1 MKPIGPYP
9 YDAFKEKVAAFH
21 GYPAPG
27 VLIGGYM
34 VALAQEQI
42 PKDVLFDV
50 IVETPKCLPDAV
62 QLLTLCSFGNGWMKV
77 FPFGRYA
84 LCLYNKL
91 TGEGVRV
98 WIDPHR
104 LENWPNIKT
113 WLFKTQPK
121 KEQDSDALFDEI
133 GRAGADICAMAPVQ
147 VRESAMKRLSFGD
160 IGLCQKCGEPHP
172 VKFGTVCKACGGESP
187 YL

>member
-1 MKPIGPYP
+1 MKPIGPYT
-9 YDAFKEKVAAFH
+9 YEQFKEKAAAFH

-34 VALAQEQI
+34 VALAQEQL
-42 PKDVLFDV
+42 PKGVLFDA

-62 QLLTLCSFGNGWMKV
+62 QLLTLCSFGNGWLKV

-84 LCLYNKL
+84 LSLYNKH

-98 WIDPHR
+98 WIDPNR
-104 LENWPNIKT
+104 LENWPVIKS

-121 KEQDSDALFDEI
+121 KLQNAEGLFDEI
-133 GRAGADICAMAPVQ
+133 GRAGAEICSTALVQ
-147 VRESAMKRLSFGD
+147 VKADAMKRLSFGE
-160 IGLCQKCGEPHP
+160 IGLCEKCGEPHP
-172 VKFGTVCKACGGESP
+172 VKFGTTCRACAGESP
-187 YL
+187 YM